1 MESAAYGC
9 ATITSNN
16 GGLKETFKN
25 QLILKKNSSNEL
37 YKEVDK
43 LIKNKKILKLIQNKN
58 FNNVLHKLKDQ
69 VLKLDN
75 VKRFLLFD
83 TLNFFWYKFG
93 IFLQFLF
100 TPIIMF
106 LTFFLLITPISIL
119 MRIFSRKQLMNLNF
133 KKKSNSYWIYEK
145 ADKKLNMKDPF

>member
-1 MESAAYGC
+1 M
-9 ATITSNN
+9 IN
-16 GGLKETFKN
+16 
-25 QLILKKNSSNEL
+25 
-37 YKEVDK
+37 
-43 LIKNKKILKLIQNKN
+43 KNKQLLPSNKTFGLFFSLIFFLVFIWLVIYNESFSILFISLSIL
-58 FNNVLHKLKDQ
+58 FLVLAFFKPSYLY
-69 VLKLDN
+69 V
-75 VKRFLLFD
+75 
-83 TLNFFWYKFG
+83 LNFFWYKFG
-93 IFLQFLF
+93 RFLQFLF

>member
-1 MESAAYGC
+1 MIFFLVFIWLVIYNESFSILFISLSILFLVLAF
-9 ATITSNN
+9 
-16 GGLKETFKN
+16 FKP
-25 QLILKKNSSNEL
+25 SYL
-37 YKEVDK
+37 YV
-43 LIKNKKILKLIQNKN
+43 
-58 FNNVLHKLKDQ
+58 
-69 VLKLDN
+69 
-75 VKRFLLFD
+75 
-83 TLNFFWYKFG
+83 LNFFWYKFG
-93 IFLQFLF
+93 RFLQFLF